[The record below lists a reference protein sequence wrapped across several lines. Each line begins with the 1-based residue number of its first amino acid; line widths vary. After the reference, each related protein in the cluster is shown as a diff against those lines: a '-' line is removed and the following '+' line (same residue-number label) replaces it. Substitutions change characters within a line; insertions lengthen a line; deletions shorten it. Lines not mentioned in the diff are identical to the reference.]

1 MLLCRLALGRCARNG
16 ARSMIRSRPGL
27 GWAAALAAAI
37 GMAVPAIGQAP
48 ADPRV
53 FAERALVQFQQALPQ
68 ATFALEPSD
77 PLQINVSGHPEW
89 DEAALNLHRVF
100 GYCQTIDAQTC
111 DAELARLVIA
121 LTAQVNAASQ
131 SDLRI
136 IVRDAAYWSYA
147 VALADKNGEVP
158 VHRQIGDDLFAILAI
173 DSPETIRV
181 ATSGDL
187 QEFGVDEAEA
197 WQRAAEQTGLV
208 IPPLPLNQDFSQGLI
223 GFENDEYTGTMLI
236 YLPQWAQ
243 IAERAGPDL
252 AVTITSD
259 QLVVAGLL
267 PDGQEL
273 EEFRTLVEQDCAAAP
288 RCISPHVYRFRD
300 GNWVIAN

>member
-1 MLLCRLALGRCARNG
+1 MDRCAQNG
-16 ARSMIRSRPGL
+16 AKSMISACRVL
-27 GWAAALAAAI
+27 GWGAVLAATI
-37 GMAVPAIGQAP
+37 GFSFPATGQSPSDAR
-48 ADPRV
+48 A
-53 FAERALVQFQQALPQ
+53 FAERALVQFQEALPE
-68 ATFALEPSD
+68 AKFALEPND
-77 PLQINVSGHPEW
+77 PLQINVTDHPEW
-89 DEAALNLHRVF
+89 DEAALNLHRLF
-100 GYCQTIDAQTC
+100 GFCQTIDAQTC
-111 DAELARLVIA
+111 DAELTRLVLA
-121 LTAQVNAASQ
+121 LTAPVDTASQ

-147 VALADKNGEVP
+147 LAIADKNGEVP

-173 DSPETIRV
+173 DSPQTIRV

-187 QEFGVDEAEA
+187 EDFGVDESEA

-223 GFENDEYTGTMLI
+223 GFENEEYTGTMLI

-243 IAERAGPDL
+243 IAERAGPEL

-273 EEFRTLVEQDCAAAP
+273 DEFRTLVEQDCAAAP

-300 GNWVIAN
+300 GGWVIAD